1 MSLEG
6 LKAVFCFPALHFG
19 GAERQGLHLCRYLRD
34 HEGVE
39 VEVWG
44 FLDGKGVKERC
55 SDLNINCHLVPFKLS
70 KSRLETIFAL
80 LRLGHRIRKSGASLL
95 LPYVDC
101 PNFALGAIWPWTNAR
116 FCWWQQRNSGYSIG
130 HQWLQKIA
138 IRNAPVFISNST
150 SGIEF
155 LTHKLKVDET
165 RCRFIANGVGIPS
178 PEEPRSKWRER
189 LGLDDGD
196 FLATM
201 VANLTSTKDHATLLK
216 AWKEVLA
223 ANQSKKSP
231 MLALAGRFGD
241 TEKLLK
247 AMAYDLELGR
257 SVQFL
262 GAVED
267 VDGLLMASDLCVF
280 SSQAEGCPN
289 GILEAMANGL
299 PVVATDIL
307 GVRDALGRDATKHL
321 APIGDHTALSHKI
334 LNMIENP
341 ALQQNEGEKNRAR
354 IANEFSMEKMCRES
368 ANLIKNHLEK
378 ADRK

>member
-1 MSLEG
+1 M
-6 LKAVFCFPALHFG
+6 
-19 GAERQGLHLCRYLRD
+19 
-34 HEGVE
+34 
-39 VEVWG
+39 EVWG

-55 SDLNINCHLVPFKLS
+55 SDLNITCHLVPFKLS

-80 LRLGHRIRKSGASLL
+80 LRLGHRIRKSGINLL

-116 FCWWQQRNSGYSIG
+116 FCWWQQRNSGYSTG

-155 LTHKLKVDET
+155 LTDKLKVDDT
-165 RCRFIANGVGIPS
+165 RCRFIANGVEIPS

-189 LGLDDGD
+189 LGLDESD

-201 VANLTSTKDHATLLK
+201 VANLTSTKDHRTLLK

-223 ANQSKKSP
+223 TNQSKKLP
-231 MLALAGRFGD
+231 VLALAGRLGD
-241 TEKLLK
+241 TENFLK
-247 AMAYDLELGR
+247 AMAFDLELGR
-257 SVQFL
+257 SVQFI
-262 GAVED
+262 GAVND
-267 VDGLLMASDLCVF
+267 VDGLLKASDLCVF

-307 GVRDALGRDATKHL
+307 GVRDALGRDATEYL
-321 APIGDHTALSHKI
+321 APIGDHTALAHKI

-341 ALQQNEGEKNRAR
+341 ALRQIEGEKNQAR
-354 IANEFSMEKMCRES
+354 IANEFSIEKMCRGSVEI
-368 ANLIKNHLEK
+368 IKTQLENGN
-378 ADRK
+378 RR

>member
-1 MSLEG
+1 
-6 LKAVFCFPALHFG
+6 
-19 GAERQGLHLCRYLRD
+19 
-34 HEGVE
+34 

-70 KSRLETIFAL
+70 RSRLETIFAL
-80 LRLGHRIRKSGASLL
+80 LRLGHRIRKSGAGLL

-101 PNFALGAIWPWTNAR
+101 PNFALSAIWPWTNAR
-116 FCWWQQRNSGYSIG
+116 FCWCQQRNSGYSIG

-155 LTHKLKVDET
+155 LTHKLKVDDT
-165 RCRFIANGVGIPS
+165 RCRFIANGVEIPS

-201 VANLTSTKDHATLLK
+201 VANLTSTKDHLTLLK

-231 MLALAGRFGD
+231 MLALAGRLGD
-241 TEKLLK
+241 TEKLAK
-247 AMAYDLELGR
+247 AMAFDLELGR
-257 SVQFL
+257 SVRFL
-262 GAVED
+262 GTVQD
-267 VDGLLMASDLCVF
+267 VDGLLSATDLCVF
-280 SSQAEGCPN
+280 SDTGAAGCPN

-299 PVVATDIL
+299 PVVATDIP
-307 GVRDALGRDATKHL
+307 GVRDAVGLNAAEYL
-321 APIGDHTALSHKI
+321 APIGDHTALALKI
-334 LNMIENP
+334 LIMIENP
-341 ALQQNEGEKNRAR
+341 ALRKVEGEKNRAR
-354 IANEFSMEKMCRES
+354 IVNEFSMEKMCRES
-368 ANLIKNHLEK
+368 AELIKSHIKK